1 MRCRRRHR
9 RARFSPL
16 FFETACVHASYIF
29 LEEKEAST
37 SFSALGVFLL
47 VFFSCKDTHGGKEKA
62 YAQGGLPYFPRTK

>member
-1 MRCRRRHR
+1 M
-9 RARFSPL
+9 
-16 FFETACVHASYIF
+16 HASYIF